1 MDAGEP
7 PSRPPLLRRYALFS
21 LASTGADFAFGAVFI
36 TVLLGRGLEPAVL
49 GTMVAVSTLFGLAA
63 EAPSGALGDR
73 YGHRRLLSV
82 GLVVWGA
89 GFALFGWAD
98 ALAVTMVGATL
109 WAVGYHLY
117 SGALTAL
124 VVNRVGVHDRTARVA
139 RVTRWGQVASRLGG
153 VAGAASVLVAGTWLS
168 ADLLILAAG
177 VLLVGL
183 GLAAPLVFPRS
194 PGRPDVSVAGLLKES
209 VTALAGRRYVP
220 LVALVLFSTP
230 GKVVLVICWQ
240 PLVAREYGGDV
251 RFNGLVLL
259 GMTLALAVGAACSRF
274 VDPRNPHL
282 WAPLTALATTVPLF
296 LVAWDVLP
304 LLVGLVVAEFL
315 LGLAQAL
322 FVAWEHL
329 MYSDEARNTLFSV
342 MSFLG
347 LAVIGA
353 TYAVFGWA
361 WDAWGL
367 ESAMVAVLA
376 FSAAG
381 SLAVVPLALAFPES
395 RRFFDP
401 REKARADISEES
413 VD

>member
-1 MDAGEP
+1 MDSGEP
-7 PSRPPLLRRYALFS
+7 PPRPPLLRRYALFS
-21 LASTGADFAFGAVFI
+21 LAATTADFAFGAVFI
-36 TVLLGRGLEPAVL
+36 TVLLGRGLDPGML
-49 GTMVAVSTLFGLAA
+49 GAMVAAGTLFGLAA

-73 YGHRRLLSV
+73 YGHRRLLSL

-98 ALAVTMVGATL
+98 ELLPTMVGSVL
-109 WAVGYHLY
+109 WSVGFHLHT
-117 SGALTAL
+117 GTLTAL
-124 VVNRVGVHDRTARVA
+124 VVNRVGDRDRTARVA
-139 RVTRWGQVASRLGG
+139 RLTRWGQVSSRLGG

-183 GLAAPLVFPRS
+183 GAVAPLVFPRS
-194 PGRPDVSVAGLLKES
+194 PGRPDVSVAGLLRES
-209 VTALAGRRYVP
+209 VAALAGRRYVP
-220 LVALVLFSTP
+220 LVALVLCSTP
-230 GKVVLVICWQ
+230 AKVVLVICWQ

-259 GMTLALAVGAACSRF
+259 GMTLALALGAACSRF

-282 WAPLTALATTVPLF
+282 WAPASAVATAVPLF
-296 LVAWDVLP
+296 LVAWGALP
-304 LLVGLVVAEFL
+304 LLVGLVLAEFL

-361 WDAWGL
+361 WDVWGL

-376 FSAAG
+376 VSAAG
-381 SLAVVPLALAFPES
+381 SLAVIPLAYAFPES

-401 REKARADISEES
+401 REGARAQESEPAE
-413 VD
+413 